1 MKSLLSQLKTFSLR
15 LNRSLILLGLG
26 FSLCVPTLVQAANF
40 RSILPEKAIAYDA
53 PSAEAVKLYIMQQG
67 YPVEVIVNL
76 GAWVK
81 VFDQRSDL
89 SWVAGKDLDVKRTV
103 LVTDNTEIKEKESAD
118 AKLLGRVEKDV
129 VLELLSPSINKGW
142 VKVKHR
148 DGIVGYIQSSAIWG
162 LY

>member
-67 YPVEVIVNL
+67 YPVEVVVNL

>member
-67 YPVEVIVNL
+67 YPVEVVVNL

-162 LY
+162 L

>member
-1 MKSLLSQLKTFSLR
+1 
-15 LNRSLILLGLG
+15 
-26 FSLCVPTLVQAANF
+26 
-40 RSILPEKAIAYDA
+40 
-53 PSAEAVKLYIMQQG
+53 
-67 YPVEVIVNL
+67 VNL